1 MSDGLVSQ
9 GTVLEMATGS
19 GGAKTITAMALGNP
33 TILTAAAHGLSNGDV
48 VTLANFAGD
57 DAADI
62 NSQVCV
68 VKNVTT
74 NTFAVDVDTTGK
86 TITDNTDAATA
97 TPVAWTEI
105 AEVTDWDGPSGTA
118 QVIDMTYLTA
128 TAKHKKPGIPDEGQ
142 FTLSIN
148 WIPTDAGQQAVATA
162 RAEQAE
168 KNFKVTYEDGSTQT
182 FAGYV
187 LGFSTSGAV
196 DGKVA
201 GSITIEITGAVTT
214 TPAA

>member
-48 VTLANFAGD
+48 VTLSAFTGAN
-57 DAADI
+57 AALMNDK
-62 NSQVCV
+62 VVV

-74 NTFAVDVDTTGK
+74 NTFAVDIDTTGK
-86 TITDNTDAATA
+86 TIVGTAAKA
-97 TPVAWTEI
+97 TPVEWTEI

-187 LGFSTSGAV
+187 LGFATSGGV
-196 DGKVA
+196 DNKVA

>member
-9 GTVLEMATGS
+9 GTKLEMGTGA
-19 GGAKTITAMALGNP
+19 GGAVTTVTAAVGYP
-33 TILTAAAHGLSNGDV
+33 TIITKASHGLTNGTV
-48 VTLANFAGD
+48 VTLSAFAGAS
-57 DAADI
+57 AALMNDK
-62 NSQVCV
+62 VVV
-68 VKNVTT
+68 VKNVTK
-74 NTFAVDVDTTGK
+74 NTLAVDIDTTGG
-86 TITDNTDAATA
+86 TLTA
-97 TPVAWTEI
+97 SNGTLTPVAWTEI

-168 KNFKVTYEDGSTQT
+168 KNFRVTYEDGSTQT

-187 LGFSTSGAV
+187 LGFATSGGV
-196 DGKVA
+196 DNKVA

>member
-9 GTVLEMATGS
+9 GTVLEMGTGS
-19 GGAKTITAMALGNP
+19 GGAKTVSAIALGNP
-33 TILTAAAHGLSNGDV
+33 TILTSTAHGLANGDV
-48 VTLANFAGD
+48 VTLSAFAGV
-57 DAADI
+57 DAATI
-62 NSQVCV
+62 NAQVCV

-86 TITDNTDAATA
+86 AITGTAAKA

-128 TAKHKKPGIPDEGQ
+128 AAKHKKMGLPDEGQ

-148 WIPTDAGQQAVATA
+148 WIPTNAGQQAVATA

-187 LGFSTSGAV
+187 LGFATSGGV
-196 DGKVA
+196 DNKVA